1 MIEIKKIQD
10 IDAFNYI
17 KTVKGFT
24 ETQANDELLFFKVE
38 LETTVFLKGKGVS
51 IKGPIF
57 SKFLSGSGITKWLG
71 AFDGEKLVGIHW
83 HSIAYTGNDEQSN
96 SKDVFDGQLY
106 ANNEDIAREIYKEF
120 DRLIKGKYVVNYS
133 FSFPED
139 NFDLNFRKSL
149 GYTVW
154 ATIDWKNKGP
164 QIRKPGVLHFLK
176 RVDEEGEKVK
186 ISDEELKQ
194 RKIADLKR
202 QLEELNA

>member
-1 MIEIKKIQD
+1 MIEIKKIKD

-24 ETQANDELLFFKVE
+24 ETQANDELLFFNVE

-51 IKGPIF
+51 IKGKIF
-57 SKFLSGSGITKWLG
+57 SKFLSSFGLTKWLG

-83 HSIAYTGNDEQSN
+83 HSIAYTGNEEQSDL
-96 SKDVFDGQLY
+96 KDVFDGQLY
-106 ANNEDIAREIYKEF
+106 ADNEDIARELHKEF
-120 DRLIKGKYVVNYS
+120 NRQVKGKFVVNYS
-133 FSFPED
+133 FSFPGD
-139 NFDLNFRKSL
+139 DFDLNFMKSL

-176 RVDEEGEKVK
+176 RVDEEGEKNK
-186 ISDEELKQ
+186 MSAEELKQ
-194 RKIADLKR
+194 LKIADLKR

>member
-1 MIEIKKIQD
+1 MIEVRKITENTARGYLKKTKSFSEPQI
-10 IDAFNYI
+10 N
-17 KTVKGFT
+17 
-24 ETQANDELLFFKVE
+24 NELIILKQE
-38 LETTVFLKGKGVS
+38 LETTVLLKGQGIS

-57 SKFLSGSGITKWLG
+57 KKFVSVGTNYWLG

-83 HSIAYTGNDEQSN
+83 HSIGYTGNDEQSDL
-96 SKDVFDGQLY
+96 KDVFDGQLY
-106 ANNEDIAREIYKEF
+106 ADNEDIAREIYKEF

-176 RVDEEGEKVK
+176 RVDEEGKKVK

-194 RKIADLKR
+194 RKIADLKK

>member
-1 MIEIKKIQD
+1 MVEIRKITENT
-10 IDAFNYI
+10 ARGYLR
-17 KTVKGFT
+17 KTKGFS
-24 ETQANDELLFFKVE
+24 ETRTNNELIILKQE
-38 LETTVFLKGKGVS
+38 LETTVLLKGQGVS

-57 SKFLSGSGITKWLG
+57 KKFVSVGTNHWLG

-83 HSIAYTGNDEQSN
+83 HSIAYTGNDEQSD
-96 SKDVFDGQLY
+96 SKDIFDGQLY
-106 ANNEDIAREIYKEF
+106 ADNEDIARELYKEF
-120 DRLIKGKYVVNYS
+120 DRLIKNKFVVNYS

-164 QIRKPGVLHFLK
+164 QVRKPGVLHFLK
-176 RVDEEGEKVK
+176 RVDEEGEKIK
-186 ISDEELKQ
+186 ISDEEKKQ
-194 RKIADLKR
+194 LKIADLKR